1 MRDNFFRLGFDGGG
15 TKTRAVIINE
25 SREIL
30 GSGASGSSNPYAVG
44 LGAALDNVESAA
56 EIALLEANLSRENI
70 GGWGLGLGGVCSASE
85 SAQVESALR
94 ARLGFDAKTGPQIVA
109 VEDVVATWA
118 GAFGGETGAA
128 PRVVC
133 IAGTGVGCW
142 GKNARGAVAQADGVG
157 PLLGD
162 RGSGYWI
169 GEGALRHTARALDG
183 VSAPDE
189 LSAAVMQHFGAAEV
203 KALIRIVYAPGFE
216 RSNVGELA
224 RVVLAHAATP
234 SARDILTRAG
244 DELAATSLAVLR
256 RLSDTGIG
264 GAKIHGEVALIGGIL
279 AHAAPVQA
287 AFVARLQ
294 QTSPGIAFVSARYE
308 PAIGAALLLASDA

>member
-1 MRDNFFRLGFDGGG
+1 MPHQFRLGFDGGG
-15 TKTRAVIINE
+15 TKTRAVVINE

-44 LGAALDNVESAA
+44 LGAALDNIESAA
-56 EIALLEANLSRENI
+56 DVALAQSGLARANI

-85 SAQVESALR
+85 SAEVENALR
-94 ARLGFDAKTGPQIVA
+94 ARLGCDAKTGPQIVA

-118 GAFGGETGAA
+118 GAFGGEVGAA

-169 GEGALRHTARALDG
+169 GERALRHTARALDS
-183 VSAPDE
+183 VIAPDD
-189 LSAAVMQHFGAAEV
+189 LSDAVMQHFGAADN
-203 KALIRIVYAPGFE
+203 KALIRLVYAPGFE
-216 RSNVGELA
+216 RSHVGELA

-244 DELAATSLAVLR
+244 NELAETSLAVLR
-256 RLSDTGIG
+256 RLSNASIG
-264 GAKIHGEVALIGGIL
+264 GAEIHGEVALIGGIL

-287 AFVARLQ
+287 AFLARLQ
-294 QTSPGIAFVSARYE
+294 QTSSRIAFADARYE
-308 PAIGAALLLASDA
+308 PAIGAALLLASDR